1 MEGGRQAMGEE
12 ETVEAVLRELATATT
27 TFQQAE
33 RLLAEAQQMFARALD
48 RGLIQDR
55 GQVWHRLHRAQR
67 FLQDSPVYFSQS
79 GQDRILDLYFLGN
92 KQGVFVDVGSY
103 DGISGSNTL
112 FFEIHRHWSGLCIEA
127 SLTQH
132 QQAAGFRRA
141 RCLNVAIGPE
151 PGWADFL
158 EITSGYTMMSGL
170 IDSYHP
176 TILEGVRANPDHC
189 EVIHRVPVR
198 TLEDLLTEEGM
209 TTVDLVSLDIEG
221 GELAVLEAFPFQ
233 RFEVSAWSIENT
245 QHGDRLRNLMEANS
259 YQLFEIAGVDE
270 IYVKRPL

>member
-1 MEGGRQAMGEE
+1 MGAEE
-12 ETVEAVLRELATATT
+12 SVEALLGELATATT

-33 RLLAEAQQMFARALD
+33 RLLAEAQQVFTRALEA
-48 RGLIQDR
+48 GLLHER
-55 GQVWHRLHRAQR
+55 AEVWARLHRARR
-67 FLQDSPVYFSQS
+67 FLQDHPVHFSQS

-92 KQGVFVDVGSY
+92 HHGVFVDVGSY

-112 FFEIHRHWSGLCIEA
+112 FFEIYRQWSGLCIEP
-127 SLTQH
+127 SLNQH
-132 QQAAGFRRA
+132 QQGAGFRRA

-170 IDSYHP
+170 IDTYHP
-176 TILEGVRANPDHC
+176 SILEGVRTHPNHH

-198 TLEDLLTEEGM
+198 TLEDVLTQEGIN
-209 TTVDLVSLDIEG
+209 TVDLVSLDIEG
-221 GELAVLEAFPFQ
+221 GELAVLETFPFE
-233 RFEVSAWSIENT
+233 RFEITSWSIENT
-245 QHGDRLRNLMEANS
+245 QHGEKLRDLMAANS